1 MSFTV
6 FRNPR
11 FSRLA
16 AQMFNTL
23 LLTHTPGYQRLKAG
37 EEPGELGELRTKLLK
52 FLNTSQHYDAAECI
66 CSFPRDGTCVCVCV
80 CNISRAM

>member
-6 FRNPR
+6 FRNLR

-23 LLTHTPGYQRLKAG
+23 LLTHTPGYQRLKVG

-66 CSFPRDGTCVCVCV
+66 CSLPRDGTCVCVCV
-80 CNISRAM
+80 CVCV